1 MKIYILYLVI
11 SLICLF
17 SSKSICQTAALNQ
30 ISDYIDIINNKK
42 IAVVANQS
50 SFIGETHIIDTLLSL
65 DIDIKYIFTPEHGLN
80 GNYDAGEEVENS
92 IYKNIP
98 VISLYGDK
106 KYIEDSFFE
115 FFEIVLFDLQDVG
128 VRFYTYISTLHYV
141 MESCAKNNT
150 QLVVLDR
157 PNPHLQYVDGPVLD
171 MNYKSFVGMHPV
183 PVVYGMT
190 IGEYSKMING
200 EKWLDSGF
208 LCDLIVIK
216 IKNYKRSDII
226 EYNVPPSPNLT
237 NLNSILLYPSLCF
250 FEGTIISVGR
260 GTNLPFQI
268 YGAPY
273 FNTNFIF
280 KPSPNLGSKYPKF
293 NGQKC
298 YGYNLSEYSESKTHL
313 DKINLNFLINAFRQS
328 PNKKQKVFFN
338 SFFDKLA
345 GNGDLKQKIIEGW
358 NEDKIRK
365 SWESSLIEF
374 SLIRKKYLMY
384 D

>member
-1 MKIYILYLVI
+1 M
-11 SLICLF
+11 CLF
-17 SSKSICQTAALNQ
+17 SDKSICQTAALNQ
-30 ISDYIDIINNKK
+30 ISDYIDIVKKKK
-42 IAVVANQS
+42 IAVVANHS
-50 SFIGETHIIDTLLSL
+50 SLIDETHIIDSLLSL
-65 DIDIKYIFTPEHGLN
+65 DVDIKYIFTPEHGLN

-92 IYKNIP
+92 LYKNIP
-98 VISLYGDK
+98 VISLYGNK
-106 KYIEDSFFE
+106 KHIEDPFFE

-150 QLVVLDR
+150 HLVVLDR
-157 PNPHLQYVDGPVLD
+157 HNPHLQYIDGPVLD

-200 EKWLDSGF
+200 QKWLDSG
-208 LCDLIVIK
+208 LVCDLTVIK
-216 IKNYKRSDII
+216 IKNYKRSDIV

-268 YGAPY
+268 YGAPH

-280 KPSPNLGSKYPKF
+280 KPSPNLGSKYPKY
-293 NGQKC
+293 NGQLC
-298 YGYNLSEYSESKTHL
+298 FGYNLSNYNESKTYV

-328 PNKKQKVFFN
+328 PKNEQKVFFN

-345 GNGDLKQKIIEGW
+345 GNGVLKKKIIEGW
-358 NEDKIRK
+358 SEDKIRK
-365 SWESSLIEF
+365 SWEIDLIEF